1 MEEIWKD
8 VKGFEGLYIVSN
20 LGRVKNVPHY
30 VTRKYY
36 RPSTGDNIEDKLY
49 IKEVL
54 LNPKKKYHHKDRG
67 IYNYFYYGVSL
78 RKDGKYY
85 NKSIHR
91 LVAEAFLPNPDNL
104 PCVNHK
110 DENKLNNC
118 VDNLEWCT
126 YQHNNVWKNRLAKS
140 LETFNANPK
149 NRRKVYQYTKDGVFI
164 KEYESVKEATK
175 EMGLKHSSGIYLSCN
190 HNNCYARG
198 FKWSFNSPSL

>member
-8 VKGFEGLYIVSN
+8 IPGYEKYYMAST
-20 LGRVKNVPHY
+20 LGRIKSKDRVIKTVLKGKEI
-30 VTRKYY
+30 KYIKRGRIMTPCLNSGKY
-36 RPSTGDNIEDKLY
+36 LGLPINTDKL
-49 IKEVL
+49 
-54 LNPKKKYHHKDRG
+54 KK
-67 IYNYFYYGVSL
+67 NENV
-78 RKDGKYY
+78 
-85 NKSIHR
+85 HR
-91 LVAEAFLPNPDNL
+91 LIAITFLPNPDNL

-140 LETFNANPK
+140 LEMFNANPK
-149 NRRKVYQYTKDGVFI
+149 NRRKVYQYTKDGAFI

>member
-8 VKGFEGLYIVSN
+8 VKGFESLYMVSN

-30 VTRKYY
+30 VIREYY

-91 LVAEAFLPNPDNL
+91 LVAEAFLPNPNNL

-110 DENKLNNC
+110 DENRLNNC

-126 YQHNNVWKNRLAKS
+126 YQHNNVGKIDQLKVQKRLMQILKIEGKYINIQKMEHSLKNMNL
-140 LETFNANPK
+140 
-149 NRRKVYQYTKDGVFI
+149 
-164 KEYESVKEATK
+164 
-175 EMGLKHSSGIYLSCN
+175 
-190 HNNCYARG
+190 
-198 FKWSFNSPSL
+198 

>member
-8 VKGFEGLYIVSN
+8 VKGFESLYMVSN

-54 LNPKKKYHHKDRG
+54 LNPK
-67 IYNYFYYGVSL
+67 
-78 RKDGKYY
+78 
-85 NKSIHR
+85 
-91 LVAEAFLPNPDNL
+91 
-104 PCVNHK
+104 
-110 DENKLNNC
+110 
-118 VDNLEWCT
+118 
-126 YQHNNVWKNRLAKS
+126 
-140 LETFNANPK
+140 
-149 NRRKVYQYTKDGVFI
+149 NRRKVYQYTKDGAFI

-175 EMGLKHSSGIYLSCN
+175 EMDLKHSSGIYLSCN